1 MTKSVLSL
9 KAKKQH
15 NIGYPTFEL
24 PASTLN
30 LLRLTH

>member
-1 MTKSVLSL
+1 MKESGLSL
-9 KAKKQH
+9 KAKNNTTLVFPIFK
-15 NIGYPTFEL
+15 L